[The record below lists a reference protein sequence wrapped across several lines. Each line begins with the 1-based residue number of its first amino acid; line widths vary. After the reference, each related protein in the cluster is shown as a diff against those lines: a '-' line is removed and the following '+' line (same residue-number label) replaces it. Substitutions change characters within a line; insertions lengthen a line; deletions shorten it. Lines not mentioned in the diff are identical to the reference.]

1 MLANVLLS
9 CCQFRYWT
17 KAKFQRGIYGN
28 LSFIKCQSIMVRRVQ
43 ILTAVWFRHLISAV
57 NWLWSLVLNV
67 GTLSCSLA
75 FTLLEDGYSWWK

>member
-1 MLANVLLS
+1 FAIGRKQSSNVV
-9 CCQFRYWT
+9 FT
-17 KAKFQRGIYGN
+17 GICH
-28 LSFIKCQSIMVRRVQ
+28 LCQSIMVRRVQ